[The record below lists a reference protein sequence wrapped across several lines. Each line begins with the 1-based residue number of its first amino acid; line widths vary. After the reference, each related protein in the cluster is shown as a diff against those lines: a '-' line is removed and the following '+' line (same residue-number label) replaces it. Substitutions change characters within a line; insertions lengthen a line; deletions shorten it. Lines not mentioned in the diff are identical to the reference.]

1 MGVLVVCTNSNM
13 QRWDGFWKGEEASKY
28 YPNIS
33 NMRVLES
40 IRLDGRA
47 NLGESCHLN
56 KRKDKKKEKWFIF
69 SIKLAKESIVNGRPL
84 DL

>member
-28 YPNIS
+28 YPNIP

-47 NLGESCHLN
+47 NLGESCHLI
-56 KRKDKKKEKWFIF
+56 KRKDKNIEKWCKF
-69 SIKLAKESIVNGRPL
+69 SITLAKESTVNGRPL